1 MRYFLAAR
9 MAVDVGKTC
18 LNKLCVY
25 RRVALRRMSKQAPRS
40 P

>member
-18 LNKLCVY
+18 LNKFRAY
-25 RRVALRRMSKQAPRS
+25 KRVALRRMSK
-40 P
+40 